1 MFKYI
6 RSILWA
12 AKCFIV
18 FDLVLLMTGCRQV
31 TSCVEGNG
39 FENELQK
46 SDTLQSF
53 FGRQLVL
60 NDSML
65 EQISAIARQD
75 DMLSYSDSI
84 LQIGDVRWRVNIYEQ
99 YITLFTS
106 TEPNAP
112 QMLSVVNY
120 LKSIYGEPD
129 EAYEDEGDYRWTQVR
144 LRRVRSEEGGSF
156 LFFYN

>member
-1 MFKYI
+1 MLIMVMSKRLFHI
-6 RSILWA
+6 SLTCVLVMICSCHQQA
-12 AKCFIV
+12 NIV
-18 FDLVLLMTGCRQV
+18 TNDDA
-31 TSCVEGNG
+31 
-39 FENELQK
+39 
-46 SDTLQSF
+46 DTLQSF

-75 DMLSYSDSI
+75 YMLSYSDSI
-84 LQIGDVRWRVNIYEQ
+84 LQIGDVRWRVNIHEQ

-144 LRRVRSEEGGSF
+144 LRRVRSEGGGSF
-156 LFFYN
+156 LLFYN